1 TAFSNVTNGKA
12 GIAANLFK
20 GDGFSFT
27 GKSRYYFTSLAAD
40 SDEFKAAQAELK
52 AIDADAELYNYG
64 DMTRFAAA
72 TSGVDPASGQTIT
85 WNKAPSSTTR
95 VTLPSQIGFFKF
107 NSRASLFDSATQNFV
122 ANTELTFLGRNS
134 FGSSHDLSTYTVKGS
149 TNKSITRISFADDAV
164 VTSALTLPSNVKLVV
179 GSGVSLPNLTSSDGT
194 GQLNLVLTDRLIQA
208 AGTQYSFSGGI
219 KLSSLTGNS
228 VSLWLTSRANQISQ
242 ISGNTNGGSISV
254 VTNTTNLK
262 LVGLNTGGGSVVV
275 VNSGGGLSS
284 DQYVNLGSVG
294 FRLTGAVDLQGKI
307 ASASGSASSVN
318 LNSQSAGFVVG
329 NVSSDTG
336 VTVAGENKTVILT
349 GTVTAKSSPIEI
361 APKTVVAGTVELYS
375 ASRVELATVNSISQ
389 TLAGLRVVANTIVM
403 KGAIGS
409 TAKLGWVEFIA
420 PNLSNPQAY
429 AINYNGGSVNPASQ
443 TDFKGPRWPN

>member
-12 GIAANLFK
+12 GIAANLFY
-20 GDGFSFT
+20 GVGFSFAA
-27 GKSRYYFTSLAAD
+27 KSRNYFTSLVD
-40 SDEFKAAQAELK
+40 GSDDFKAAEAELK
-52 AIDADAELYNYG
+52 AIDADAKLYNYG
-64 DMTRFAAA
+64 ELTRVAGDK
-72 TSGVDPASGQTIT
+72 SGVDPTSGQTIT
-85 WNKAPSSTTR
+85 WNKASSNTAL
-95 VTLPSQIGFFKF
+95 VNLPTKIGFFNF
-107 NSRASLFDSATQNFV
+107 NSRASLFGTTTQTFG
-122 ANTELTFLGRNS
+122 ANTDLEFLGRNS
-134 FGSSHDLSTYTVKGS
+134 FGSSLNLSSYT
-149 TNKSITRISFADDAV
+149 ITRISFADDAR
-164 VTSALTLPSNVKLVV
+164 VTSKLTLPSNVALVV
-179 GSGVSLPNLTSSDGT
+179 GSGVSLPNLTSSDGS
-194 GQLNLVLTDRLIQA
+194 GQLNLVLTDRLIQTA
-208 AGTQYSFSGGI
+208 DTQYSFSGGI

-409 TAKLGWVEFIA
+409 TAKLGWVDFIA
-420 PNLSNPQAY
+420 PNLSNPHPY
-429 AINYNGGSVNPASQ
+429 AINYNGGTITPASQ